1 MGNLQR
7 NSSIKAN
14 SSFKSTRSLRP
25 CLKELFKGEFLLG
38 NIFSRSYEGSYK
50 TVSFK
55 LLQAM
60 PFRNLILFLGAEDFG
75 SSLRIILFMV
85 TVLNFD
91 CLQAFAF

>member
-1 MGNLQR
+1 M
-7 NSSIKAN
+7 
-14 SSFKSTRSLRP
+14 
-25 CLKELFKGEFLLG
+25 
-38 NIFSRSYEGSYK
+38 
-50 TVSFK
+50 SFK

-91 CLQAFAF
+91 CLQAFAFLKDYRILRAKHVKST